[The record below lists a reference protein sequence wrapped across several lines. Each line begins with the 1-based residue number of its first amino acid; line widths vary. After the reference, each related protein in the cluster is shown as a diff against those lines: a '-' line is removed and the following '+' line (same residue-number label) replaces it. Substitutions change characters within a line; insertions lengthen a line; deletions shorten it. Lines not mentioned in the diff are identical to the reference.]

1 MALGRR
7 IPPRPTPMV
16 STTLNDLQEGQRG
29 TILDVEGNDATA
41 ARLLEMG
48 LIPGEI
54 VEMIGQAP
62 MGDPL
67 EFAVVGYRLSLRRV
81 EARRVRI
88 ERT

>member
-1 MALGRR
+1 
-7 IPPRPTPMV
+7 MV
-16 STTLNDLQEGQRG
+16 SITLNDLQEGQYG
-29 TILDVEGNDATA
+29 TILDVEGNDALA

-48 LIPGEI
+48 LIPGEV

-62 MGDPL
+62 MGDPV
-67 EFAVVGYRLSLRRV
+67 EFSVVGYRLSLRRI

>member
-1 MALGRR
+1 MA
-7 IPPRPTPMV
+7 V
-16 STTLNDLQEGQRG
+16 TTLNDLQAGQSG
-29 TILDVEGNDATA
+29 TILDVEGNDSLA

-48 LIPGEI
+48 LIPGEL

-62 MGDPL
+62 MGDPV
-67 EFAVVGYRLSLRRV
+67 EFSVVGYRLSLRRI